1 MTFSSPPPPRT
12 PLGIYRLLAPQAGV
26 RVSPL
31 CLGGMNFGDS
41 WKHYMGECGKDQTFA
56 ILDHFYKAGGNFI
69 DTANNYQREES
80 EMWIG
85 EWMEARKN
93 RDQMVIATKYTT
105 CYRES
110 YGDTEILV
118 NATGNSA
125 KSLHT
130 SVHASLKKLKTDYI
144 DLLYVHWWDYTTSV
158 EEVMQSLNVLVQ
170 QGKVLYLGISD
181 TPAWI
186 IVKANAYARANGL
199 RPFSVWQGRW
209 SAEHRDV
216 ERDVIDMCKSEGMAM
231 APWGVLGGGNFK
243 TAKQR
248 EAAGNKSRREGRDVQ
263 IMPSTIAISSV
274 LERVAERKGT
284 LLTSVALAYVLHKAP
299 HVFPIIGGRNI
310 EHLKGN
316 IDALTLELSKED
328 IAEIE
333 AAKEF
338 DYGLPRNI
346 FGKGPDQIWL
356 MNMAEPIQF
365 TKAQI
370 GDDVIGPINKSLI
383 PKKSESG
390 TRMPQLAGKFS

>member
-1 MTFSSPPPPRT
+1 MSFFAPPPPPKT
-12 PLGIYRLLAPQAGV
+12 ALGVYRLLAPAASV

-31 CLGGMNFGDS
+31 CLGGMNFGES
-41 WKHYMGECGKDQTFA
+41 WKEYMGECGKEQTFA
-56 ILDHFYKAGGNFI
+56 ILDYFYQAGGNFI
-69 DTANNYQREES
+69 DTANNYQKEES

-85 EWMEARKN
+85 EWMEQRKN
-93 RDQMVIATKYTT
+93 RDQMIIATKYTT
-105 CYRES
+105 CYRS
-110 YGDTEILV
+110 GYGENEITV
-118 NATGNSA
+118 NTSGNSA

-144 DLLYVHWWDYTTSV
+144 DLLYVHWWDYTTGV
-158 EEVMQSLNVLVQ
+158 EEVMQSLNVLVN

-216 ERDVIDMCKSEGMAM
+216 ERDVIEMCKSEGMAM

-243 TAKQR
+243 TAAQR
-248 EAAGNKSRREGRDVQ
+248 ENMISRREGRDVE
-263 IMPSTIAISSV
+263 IKPSTLIVSAA

-284 LLTSVALAYVLHKAP
+284 LITSVALAYVLHKAP
-299 HVFPIIGGRNI
+299 YVFPIIGGRNI

-316 IDALTLELSKED
+316 IDALTLQLTAED

-333 AAKEF
+333 ASKEF

-346 FGKGPDQIWL
+346 FGKGPDGIWL
-356 MNMAEPIQF
+356 MNLAEPIQW
-365 TKAQI
+365 TKAQVE
-370 GDDVIGPINKSLI
+370 DEPIGPIKKELI
-383 PKKSESG
+383 TGDRSFG
-390 TRMPQLAGKFS
+390 TEVINNAGK